1 MNIFIGSDHAGF
13 KTKQFILNN
22 FNTKITSFKINFID
36 VGTNTEDKCDYP
48 DYAIKLITL
57 LKKQL
62 PYKKTSEQKNF
73 GILICGTG
81 IGMCMVANRF
91 KKIRAVACRSVEDAK
106 ISREHNNANVLCI
119 GARTT
124 DKSTIIEI
132 IKTFIETKYEGGRH
146 DIRINKF

>member
-1 MNIFIGSDHAGF
+1 M
-13 KTKQFILNN
+13 
-22 FNTKITSFKINFID
+22 
-36 VGTNTEDKCDYP
+36 
-48 DYAIKLITL
+48 

-81 IGMCMVANRF
+81 MGMCMVANRF
-91 KKIRAVACRSVEDAK
+91 KKIRAVVCKSVEDAK
-106 ISREHNNANVLCI
+106 MSREHNNANVLCI

-146 DIRINKF
+146 DVRINKF